1 MSVAGLARPIVA
13 TRRGA
18 VAVVWVLGAFVCGAA
33 TPDAAAESAEGAP
46 SAEAAPE
53 AVEDASSS
61 EAAEASPAEESAD
74 EPAGEESAADGPAE
88 VFVPSENISEDIS
101 VPFPVDI

>member
-1 MSVAGLARPIVA
+1 M
-13 TRRGA
+13 
-18 VAVVWVLGAFVCGAA
+18 AVVWVLGAFVCGAA

-74 EPAGEESAADGPAE
+74 EPAGEESAEEESAADGPAE